1 LLDGFNRID
10 GHRVFDGM
18 HVFVSGAGLLP
29 IMQSGTGPESS
40 ANGAPTFDDPEFPG
54 VHDGVLTIGEIIAKV
69 QARGEIPPKMLM
81 INSTVD
87 YFSIRASLGRTGA
100 KGTADLPLP
109 PNVRMYD
116 IAGGA
121 HATVARAPSCKLA
134 PGRLDWTPV
143 SRATLLRLD
152 RWVSDNT
159 EPPPTRLMPLQP
171 ANEDP
176 TVLHAP
182 KNLPDAVIQVPQRD
196 ADGNPLGGVRLPDI
210 RVPLGVHGAQNE
222 PLSFTC
228 TLIGA
233 YLPFAA
239 TQVEREAAHDNRPSL
254 AERYKDQN
262 DYVNRIRI
270 AAREAQSEGFLLPE
284 DAAIIDNSVAAA
296 PIFAQP
302 APTAPP
308 R

>member
-1 LLDGFNRID
+1 
-10 GHRVFDGM
+10 VFDGM

-29 IMQSGTGPESS
+29 IMRSGTGPESS
-40 ANGAPTFDDPEFPG
+40 ADGAPTFDNPEFPG

-69 QARGEIPPKMLM
+69 EARGEIPPKMLM

-87 YFSIRASLGRTGA
+87 YLSIRASLGRTGA
-100 KGTADLPLP
+100 KGTVDLPLP
-109 PNVRMYD
+109 ANVRMYD

-121 HATVARAPSCKLA
+121 HATVAKAASCKLA
-134 PGRLDWTPV
+134 PGRLDWAPV

-152 RWVSDNT
+152 QWVASNI
-159 EPPPTRLMPLQP
+159 EPPPTTLMPLQP
-171 ANEDP
+171 AKDDP
-176 TVLHAP
+176 NVLGAP
-182 KNLPDAVIQVPQRD
+182 KDLPDAIIQVPQRD
-196 ADGNPLGGVRLPDI
+196 ADGNPLGGVRLPDLA
-210 RVPLGVHGAQNE
+210 VPLGVHGTQNE
-222 PLSFTC
+222 PHSFSC
-228 TLIGA
+228 TLVGA

-239 TQVEREAAHDNRPSL
+239 TREAREAAQDKRLSL

-270 AAREAQSEGFLLPE
+270 AAREAEAKGFLLPE
-284 DAAIIDNSVAAA
+284 DAAIIVNSVAAA
-296 PIFAQP
+296 PIFVQA

>member
-1 LLDGFNRID
+1 
-10 GHRVFDGM
+10 M
-18 HVFVSGAGLLP
+18 
-29 IMQSGTGPESS
+29 
-40 ANGAPTFDDPEFPG
+40 
-54 VHDGVLTIGEIIAKV
+54 HDGVLTIGEIIAKV

-100 KGTADLPLP
+100 KGTTDLPLP
-109 PNVRMYD
+109 ANVRMYD

-121 HATVARAPSCKLA
+121 HATVDKAPSCKLA

-152 RWVSDNT
+152 AWVSANA

-171 ANEDP
+171 ANGDP
-176 TVLHAP
+176 TVLRAP
-182 KNLPDAVIQVPQRD
+182 KNLPDAVIQEPQRD
-196 ADGNPLGGVRLPDI
+196 ADGNPLGGVRLPDLA
-210 RVPLGVHGAQNE
+210 VPLGVHGAQNE
-222 PLSFTC
+222 PLTFTC
-228 TLIGA
+228 MLVGA

-239 TQVEREAAHDNRPSL
+239 TREAREAAHDNRLSL

-270 AAREAQSEGFLLPE
+270 AARHGAERRLP
-284 DAAIIDNSVAAA
+284 AAGRCRDHRELRRCGADFRAGGAYGSAAVRNRPSHLRSHVRMA
-296 PIFAQP
+296 GRSP
-302 APTAPP
+302 
-308 R
+308 